1 MKIMIRSWI
10 HGVLNDFWTFF
21 FSALTAMF
29 SYFLPIKDIVNLM
42 ILFFIVDVIFGYW
55 ANRKTK
61 GERFN
66 VSKIWETTMPR
77 ALISLVLVMLAFM
90 WNDIFY
96 NSSNFATYKLLGGF
110 ISGVLLVSIAQN
122 GYKITDWTLF
132 ITIAETIES
141 QFKNITKKDNG
152 KKKTG
157 TSKVGQTNKR

>member
-1 MKIMIRSWI
+1 
-10 HGVLNDFWTFF
+10 
-21 FSALTAMF
+21 
-29 SYFLPIKDIVNLM
+29 
-42 ILFFIVDVIFGYW
+42 
-55 ANRKTK
+55 
-61 GERFN
+61 
-66 VSKIWETTMPR
+66 
-77 ALISLVLVMLAFM
+77 M